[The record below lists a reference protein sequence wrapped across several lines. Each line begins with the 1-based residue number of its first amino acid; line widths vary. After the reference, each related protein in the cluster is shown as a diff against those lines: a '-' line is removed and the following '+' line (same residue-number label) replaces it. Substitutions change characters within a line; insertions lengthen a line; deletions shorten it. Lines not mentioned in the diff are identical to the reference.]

1 MPRITQKDSWVSE
14 YRDLLKESFD
24 PRHKWFVGEH
34 RGSIRLEVK
43 DNGKKQTRLLPIN
56 RPERQPMPARNPNA
70 APTLANDKTPGPGV
84 TSNKKTAI
92 PKAII

>member
-43 DNGKKQTRLLPIN
+43 DNGKKQTRLLPF
-56 RPERQPMPARNPNA
+56 R
-70 APTLANDKTPGPGV
+70 LV
-84 TSNKKTAI
+84 
-92 PKAII
+92 